1 MSKNK
6 SKRRSFGAIRKLAS
20 GKYQASWQD
29 KYGNRFAAPNTFTSY
44 ERADLFLAEKQV
56 EISKHLDIDP
66 RKGKITLKDWW
77 LEYSKSRHDWAAT
90 TRQGNEYRA
99 KAYLLARFPDICL
112 ADMPLTEITPY
123 AVNKWWSN
131 IQRATEKKTKDI
143 FQAPKSPTRNA
154 RNWAYKNN
162 IAVPIKGRLTAEIME
177 QWQAAGS
184 PTHSQYTNIPRI
196 EKAGASAAA
205 DCYKLLKQLM
215 KAAVEYELIYK
226 TPVKIKGAD
235 KIERPERIPATDK
248 QIADL
253 ALAVPDRYRAAV
265 RVSAYSGLRQGELF
279 ALQRRDYDRATK
291 QITVNKAKYEIG
303 SVSKIGSPKTKSSYR
318 SVTLPEKIAKE
329 LEQHLD
335 TFTDQSPT
343 ALIFATPLGTI
354 VSRANLQ
361 SWFNPARQRLNLAHL
376 HWHDFRHTGQ
386 SAAARAGANT
396 RELMQRAGHKDFRAS
411 MIYTHADPEADKN
424 LSAAMDKNIIELDLY
439 RSA

>member
-1 MSKNK
+1 M
-6 SKRRSFGAIRKLAS
+6 R
-20 GKYQASWQD
+20 
-29 KYGNRFAAPNTFTSY
+29 
-44 ERADLFLAEKQV
+44 
-56 EISKHLDIDP
+56 
-66 RKGKITLKDWW
+66 
-77 LEYSKSRHDWAAT
+77 
-90 TRQGNEYRA
+90 
-99 KAYLLARFPDICL
+99 
-112 ADMPLTEITPY
+112 
-123 AVNKWWSN
+123 
-131 IQRATEKKTKDI
+131 
-143 FQAPKSPTRNA
+143 
-154 RNWAYKNN
+154 
-162 IAVPIKGRLTAEIME
+162 
-177 QWQAAGS
+177 
-184 PTHSQYTNIPRI
+184 
-196 EKAGASAAA
+196 
-205 DCYKLLKQLM
+205 
-215 KAAVEYELIYK
+215 AAVEYELIYK

-235 KIERPERIPATDK
+235 KIERPERIPATAK

-329 LEQHLD
+329 LERHLD